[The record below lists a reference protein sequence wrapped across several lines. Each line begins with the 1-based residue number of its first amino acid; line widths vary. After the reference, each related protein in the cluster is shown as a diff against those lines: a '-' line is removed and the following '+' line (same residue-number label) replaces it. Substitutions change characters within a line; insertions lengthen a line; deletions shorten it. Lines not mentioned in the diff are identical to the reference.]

1 MSGLQPERGRPV
13 PAALFH
19 EYITETGLT
28 VRLTLLRERLRPQ
41 QMTREQLWDLN
52 LEIEHLFSTT
62 PFPEA
67 LQLQLLQLLDSLGT
81 ELVVSVARAG
91 ALPESGAAEV
101 EFMPAATRADAL
113 AAIRG
118 AWARSLL
125 WDATDA
131 VAAGLEAGLQPL
143 KRLQPEVTVI
153 EAGDLSSE
161 QRPRL
166 GRRWERL
173 PDGRYVE
180 LACEPLREL
189 MQRVEKS
196 GTADRAAADAAF
208 VRYACGVIHNR
219 LFAAPHPFA
228 FFDRLARPAGSAS
241 DGRQELRAL
250 AERTIELEDQLVSV
264 ADATCGLQAG
274 TAVESAG
281 GAAVDRDMLEPQQ
294 LVGSPAAAGCAAGRV
309 WLPGAADVSGTS
321 GAEDAA
327 GVGRVLVCE
336 RLSSRL
342 LQQAGGVAA
351 VVESTGGR
359 VGLGALL
366 ALRAAIPC
374 VSGVSDAALL
384 PQGIYVR
391 VDGYLGLV
399 SVGRENAEWPAQRAV
414 EP

>member
-1 MSGLQPERGRPV
+1 MSGLKHERGTPI

-19 EYITETGLT
+19 DFISQTGLT
-28 VRLTLLRERLRPQ
+28 VPLTLLRERRLPQ

-52 LEIEHLFSTT
+52 LEIEHLFSAT

-67 LQLQLLQLLDSLGT
+67 LQLRLLQLLDSLDT
-81 ELVVSVARAG
+81 ELVVIVACAG
-91 ALPESGAAEV
+91 ARPDSGAPQAELV
-101 EFMPAATRADAL
+101 PAATRADAL

-125 WDATDA
+125 WDARDA

-153 EAGDLSSE
+153 EAGDMTSG
-161 QRPRL
+161 QRQRL

-173 PDGRYVE
+173 RGGRYVE

-189 MQRVEKS
+189 LQRAEQTS
-196 GTADRAAADAAF
+196 ASDRAAADGAAADAAF
-208 VRYACGVIHNR
+208 VRYACGAIHNR
-219 LFAAPHPFA
+219 LFAAPQPFA
-228 FFDRLARPAGSAS
+228 FLDRLVRRAAAAS
-241 DGRQELRAL
+241 DGWQELQSL
-250 AERTIELEDQLVSV
+250 AERTIELEDQLVST
-264 ADATCGLQAG
+264 ADAARGPQAEP
-274 TAVESAG
+274 AVESAAVR
-281 GAAVDRDMLEPQQ
+281 AAVDRGMLEAQQ

-309 WLPGAADVSGTS
+309 WRPGASSASPAAGTAD
-321 GAEDAA
+321 AADAA
-327 GVGRVLVCE
+327 GPGRVLVCE
-336 RLSSRL
+336 RLGSRL

-351 VVESTGGR
+351 VVERTGGR

-374 VSGVSDAALL
+374 VSGVNDAALL
-384 PQGIYVR
+384 QDGVYVR

-399 SVGRENAEWPAQRAV
+399 SVGRENAV
-414 EP
+414 

>member
-1 MSGLQPERGRPV
+1 
-13 PAALFH
+13 
-19 EYITETGLT
+19 
-28 VRLTLLRERLRPQ
+28 
-41 QMTREQLWDLN
+41 
-52 LEIEHLFSTT
+52 
-62 PFPEA
+62 
-67 LQLQLLQLLDSLGT
+67 
-81 ELVVSVARAG
+81 
-91 ALPESGAAEV
+91 
-101 EFMPAATRADAL
+101 
-113 AAIRG
+113 
-118 AWARSLL
+118 
-125 WDATDA
+125 
-131 VAAGLEAGLQPL
+131 L

-153 EAGDLSSE
+153 EAGDLSSG
-161 QRPRL
+161 QRHRL

-189 MQRVEKS
+189 LQRAEKS
-196 GTADRAAADAAF
+196 STADRAAADGAAADAAL

-219 LFAAPHPFA
+219 LFAVPHPFA
-228 FFDRLARPAGSAS
+228 FFDRLARPAGTAW
-241 DGRQELRAL
+241 DGRQELQAL
-250 AERTIELEDQLVSV
+250 AERTIELEDQLVSA
-264 ADATCGLQAG
+264 ADATWGLQAG

-281 GAAVDRDMLEPQQ
+281 GAAVDREMLEPQQ

-321 GAEDAA
+321 GAADAA
-327 GVGRVLVCE
+327 GAGRVLVCE

-351 VVESTGGR
+351 VVERTGGR
-359 VGLGALL
+359 VGLGAAL